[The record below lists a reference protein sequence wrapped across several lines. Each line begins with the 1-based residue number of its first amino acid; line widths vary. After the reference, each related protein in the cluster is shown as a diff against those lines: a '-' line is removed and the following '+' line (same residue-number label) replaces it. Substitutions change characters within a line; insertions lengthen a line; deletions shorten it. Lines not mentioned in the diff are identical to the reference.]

1 MLTNESRHAGS
12 APQKPVLRSVLR
24 QKLRENVIARHSTR
38 GIGRQWAQNPMAL
51 FTVSLSAIA
60 LLLLALTAQ
69 VPAVAQ
75 ETTSTGKPDTVM
87 VTAGRI
93 AGDAKSTRFYM
104 DLNQNTQFTTFLMAD
119 PPRIVIDGPPMVFQ
133 FANPDDI
140 EPRGL
145 ISYVRY
151 GAISRDR
158 SRIVLSLAEP
168 AEISQ
173 TSTMEL
179 ADEGK
184 FRLLMDITAT
194 SQESFEAKITEQHEE
209 IGTSGEVAT
218 KGDRVR
224 RQDRP
229 GDRFLVVIDPGH
241 GGIDGGARGVI
252 GTREKDLVL
261 EVSRRVADAIRAAG
275 PFEVK
280 LTRDEDVF
288 MSLRERVS
296 FARRN
301 NADLVISIHADSLR
315 QKWVRGAS
323 VYTLSK
329 RASDELAAQLA
340 ESENMAD
347 IVAGLD
353 NPVEEDAVTDIL
365 ADLTARETKIFSRSF
380 SATLVN
386 QLSSDIN
393 MIKNPQRSASFV
405 VLTAPEV
412 PGVLVELGYLSN
424 EEDEK
429 LMNEAQW
436 QEDLARLLA
445 KSVQAFFQPRL

>member
-1 MLTNESRHAGS
+1 MAQDKFGPGES
-12 APQKPVLRSVLR
+12 
-24 QKLRENVIARHSTR
+24 E
-38 GIGRQWAQNPMAL
+38 
-51 FTVSLSAIA
+51 TV
-60 LLLLALTAQ
+60 T
-69 VPAVAQ
+69 
-75 ETTSTGKPDTVM
+75 

-93 AGDAKSTRFYM
+93 AGDANSTRFFM
-104 DLNQNTQFTTFLMAD
+104 DMDKSFEFAAFLMAE
-119 PPRIVIDGPPMVFQ
+119 PPRIVIDGPAMLFQ

-145 ISYVRY
+145 ISFLRY

-158 SRIVLSLAEP
+158 SRVVLSLTGP

-173 TSTMEL
+173 VKTLEL
-179 ADEGK
+179 PDGGK
-184 FRLLMDITAT
+184 FRLLMDISSTSPENFTARI
-194 SQESFEAKITEQHEE
+194 SEQHQE
-209 IGTSGEVAT
+209 IGKSGEIAT

-224 RQDRP
+224 PDGRSA
-229 GDRFLVVIDPGH
+229 GKFLVIVDPGH
-241 GGIDGGARGVI
+241 GGIDGGAKGVM

-261 EVSRRVADAIRAAG
+261 AVSRKVADAIRAAG

-280 LTRDEDVF
+280 LTREEDVF
-288 MSLRERVS
+288 MSLRERVN

-386 QLSSDIN
+386 HLMSDIN

-424 EEDEK
+424 DEDEK
-429 LMNEAQW
+429 LMNDESW

-445 KSVQAFFQPRL
+445 QSVRTFFQPRL